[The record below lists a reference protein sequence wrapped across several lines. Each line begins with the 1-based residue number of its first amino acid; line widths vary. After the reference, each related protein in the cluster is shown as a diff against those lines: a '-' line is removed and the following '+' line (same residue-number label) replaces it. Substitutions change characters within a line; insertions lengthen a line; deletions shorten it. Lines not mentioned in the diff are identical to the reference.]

1 MSNTPVQAPA
11 EEKPHERKGSLLR
24 TVRAV
29 AWSLIGLR
37 KGSEYEQDVAR
48 LNPLHIILV
57 GLAAVFLLVIGLIA
71 LVNWIV

>member
-1 MSNTPVQAPA
+1 M
-11 EEKPHERKGSLLR
+11 KPHERKGSLLR

-37 KGSEYEQDVAR
+37 KGSEYQQDVEK
-48 LNPLHIILV
+48 LNPLHIVAV
-57 GLAAVFLLVIGLIA
+57 GLLAIFMLVIGLIV

>member
-1 MSNTPVQAPA
+1 MSAPLGPSPDA
-11 EEKPHERKGSLLR
+11 KPSQRKGSLLR

-37 KGSEYEQDVAR
+37 KGSEYQQDVEK
-48 LNPLHIILV
+48 LNPIHIIVV
-57 GLAAVFLLVIGLIA
+57 GLIAVFLLVIGLIG

>member
-1 MSNTPVQAPA
+1 MTNTPSGQPLP
-11 EEKPHERKGSLLR
+11 KPHERKGSLLR

-37 KGSEYEQDVAR
+37 KGSEYQQDVEK
-48 LNPLHIILV
+48 LNPLHIIVV
-57 GLAAVFLLVIGLIA
+57 GLIAVFLLVIGLIG

>member
-1 MSNTPVQAPA
+1 MNTPLNRPA
-11 EEKPHERKGSLLR
+11 TKPHERKGSLLR

-37 KGSEYEQDVAR
+37 KGSEYQQDIAK
-48 LNPLHIILV
+48 LNPLHIIVV
-57 GLAAVFLLVIGLIA
+57 GLCAVFLLVIGLIG